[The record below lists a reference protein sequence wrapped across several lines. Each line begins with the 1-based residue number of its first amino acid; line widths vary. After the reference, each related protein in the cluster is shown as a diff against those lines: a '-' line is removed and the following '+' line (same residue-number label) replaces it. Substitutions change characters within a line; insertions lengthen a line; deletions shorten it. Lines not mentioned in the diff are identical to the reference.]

1 MNRVII
7 YFTTIVLLA
16 FTSCTKDKSEDLVA
30 KGQKSNK
37 KETVENNEK
46 RAQVQTLPEGY
57 DFTIKE
63 YEDSLYADLS
73 SIAQGVEQL
82 GEDFSD
88 SATVLQVA
96 SNHYNSSTY
105 SIYEDMY
112 HLGATSPKVEDFS
125 SDYSEFVISKMS
137 DIVDQV
143 SSSDSHIDAL
153 SFLDNVFN
161 DIDNDNQI
169 SSSDKEALL
178 LYISS
183 YRTAIDFMV
192 SNQGSFKNAQVAAW
206 WSNWGKCAAA
216 IVGGAATG
224 ALTGAIGASAA
235 PGVGTLVGAVLGG
248 IGGGLTAAVAS
259 C

>member
-1 MNRVII
+1 M
-7 YFTTIVLLA
+7 
-16 FTSCTKDKSEDLVA
+16 
-30 KGQKSNK
+30 
-37 KETVENNEK
+37 
-46 RAQVQTLPEGY
+46 
-57 DFTIKE
+57 
-63 YEDSLYADLS
+63 
-73 SIAQGVEQL
+73 EQL